1 MSPHKKSCPISCK
14 NMMCSMTCKQM
25 GWLVAGIAAALFV
38 YGYCYLGERGMTA
51 LFANSFFSAGIFSQG
66 VFSVGNFSIGV
77 FSAGIFSI
85 GIFSIGLFS
94 IGIFAIGPFSVGVF
108 AMGLM
113 MIAKKKCSLVQQLV
127 SEMKSP
133 PKPKSK
139 K

>member
-1 MSPHKKSCPISCK
+1 MSPPKKSCPMSPK
-14 NMMCSMTCKQM
+14 NIIPSITYKQM
-25 GWLVAGIAAALFV
+25 NYLISGIAAALFI

-85 GIFSIGLFS
+85 GLFSIGLFS
-94 IGIFAIGPFSVGVF
+94 IGIFTIGPFSLGIF

-127 SEMKSP
+127 SEIKSP